1 VVDFI
6 KRWAKR
12 TGIAVT
18 HLLGWLKLAPSKYYN
33 WQQRYGK
40 ANEHNALIPRD
51 FWLEDW
57 ERQSVI
63 KFHLKHPL
71 EGYRRLTFM
80 MLDRDIVAV
89 SPSSVYRVLSA
100 ADLLRRWNGKQSKK
114 GTGFVQPLKPHE
126 HWHIDV
132 SYINI
137 CGTFYY
143 LCSVLDGCSR
153 YIVHWELREAMTEK
167 DVEIILQ
174 RAREKFP
181 LAAPRIISDNGPQF
195 IAKDFK
201 EFIRVAGMTHV
212 RTSPYYPQS
221 NGKIERWHKT
231 IKQEC
236 IRPKVPLSLV
246 EARDQIADCIL
257 YYNDERL
264 HSSLGYIAPK
274 VKLEGRDKQIFK
286 ERDNKLEA
294 AREARK
300 QKRREEKSPL
310 IQHRRAPE
318 GVTINPLTQQGQFS
332 ISV

>member
-1 VVDFI
+1 MTHFI
-6 KRWAKR
+6 
-12 TGIAVT
+12 
-18 HLLGWLKLAPSKYYN
+18 GWLGLATSKFYN

-40 ANEHNALIPRD
+40 VNEHNALIPRD
-51 FWLEDW
+51 FWLENW
-57 ERQSVI
+57 ERQAI
-63 KFHLKHPL
+63 IDYYQKHPL

-80 MLDRDIVAV
+80 MLDQDVIAV
-89 SPSSVYRVLSA
+89 SPSSVYRVLSKA
-100 ADLLRRWNGKQSKK
+100 GLLKRWNNKQSKK

-126 HWHIDV
+126 HWHIDI

-181 LAAPRIISDNGPQF
+181 QATPRIISDNGPQF

-221 NGKIERWHKT
+221 NGKLERWHKS
-231 IKQEC
+231 IKHEC
-236 IRPKVPLSLV
+236 IRPKVPLSLE
-246 EARDQIADCIL
+246 EARKQATDYIR
-257 YYNDERL
+257 YYNDDRL
-264 HSSLGYIAPK
+264 HSSLGYVAPRA
-274 VKLEGRDKQIFK
+274 KLEGREKQIFK
-286 ERDNKLEA
+286 ERDSKLEA
-294 AREARK
+294 ARDARK
-300 QKRREEKSPL
+300 QKRWQEKLQPA
-310 IQHRRAPE
+310 QHRSAPE
-318 GVTINPLTQQGQFS
+318 KKSFNQLTQQG
-332 ISV
+332 